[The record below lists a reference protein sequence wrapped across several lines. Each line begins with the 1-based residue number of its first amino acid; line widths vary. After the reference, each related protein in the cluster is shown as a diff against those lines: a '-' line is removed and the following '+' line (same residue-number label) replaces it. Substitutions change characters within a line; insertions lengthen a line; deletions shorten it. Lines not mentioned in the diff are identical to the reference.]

1 LWPPKSR
8 SLAVASGLLNGEC
21 VSARLLVGPEHL
33 AGRFAYTKSVP
44 FVRDRCR
51 REQEEE
57 PRQTVPERGHRLYE
71 QARFY
76 DPKGCEPYL
85 TACDTQAPLFW
96 YSEPSTT
103 FAHTPPPKST
113 IATLSPKSC
122 FQVNFISALLAEHP
136 ISERPERSQA
146 SCKDRVQT
154 VSRPPPLRAVL

>member
-1 LWPPKSR
+1 MW
-8 SLAVASGLLNGEC
+8 VTF
-21 VSARLLVGPEHL
+21 VS
-33 AGRFAYTKSVP
+33 KI
-44 FVRDRCR
+44 

-57 PRQTVPERGHRLYE
+57 PRETFLNEDTDYE
-71 QARFY
+71 QARFH
-76 DPKGCEPYL
+76 DPKRCEPYL

-136 ISERPERSQA
+136 ISEWPERSQA
-146 SCKDRVQT
+146 SWKDRVQT
-154 VSRPPPLRAVL
+154 VSGSPPFRASTPNLARHSHRATFYR